1 MCLIPL
7 ISHMRKQTESLVVA
21 VMVVILTMVVVVVV
35 TNISLVLC
43 I

>member
-7 ISHMRKQTESLVVA
+7 ISHMRKQMERLVFV
-21 VMVVILTMVVVVVV
+21 VMVVILKMVVVVVV
-35 TNISLVLC
+35 TNIFLVLC